1 MQGISFWWISWNNIA
16 AQRFNSACG
25 ARIRWSRTFYSCLN
39 FDTDS
44 QGKSCIISC
53 VDWYLNHAPLLNVL
67 PILKFI
73 RNQEVM
79 VPTGGMEHMITWCV
93 YDGGKILSSENVLP
107 EDSCV
112 ILISLVSVLRV
123 GMECYV
129 FEVLLMRDL
138 NDINTTAQLMWR
150 LPSRSKSKWNG
161 SPALTQ
167 PITEDPQ

>member
-1 MQGISFWWISWNNIA
+1 
-16 AQRFNSACG
+16 
-25 ARIRWSRTFYSCLN
+25 
-39 FDTDS
+39 
-44 QGKSCIISC
+44 
-53 VDWYLNHAPLLNVL
+53 
-67 PILKFI
+67 
-73 RNQEVM
+73 M

-150 LPSRSKSKWNG
+150 LPSRSKSK
-161 SPALTQ
+161 
-167 PITEDPQ
+167 